1 MEFLLVNFWILWED
15 DLELEVE
22 LKFSNVEV
30 LGVLMVGEAD
40 CQVEVGH
47 GQLDLLASV
56 SLQTNYR
63 L

>member
-30 LGVLMVGEAD
+30 LGVLMVEEAD
-40 CQVEVGH
+40 C
-47 GQLDLLASV
+47 
-56 SLQTNYR
+56 
-63 L
+63 

>member
-40 CQVEVGH
+40 C
-47 GQLDLLASV
+47 
-56 SLQTNYR
+56 
-63 L
+63 